1 MRRAIW
7 TSLLLASALAAPETA
22 GAAADAA
29 AAATVDDAAKQGAG
43 YDLQTGFQ
51 EVKRAVWGA
60 KNDLV

>member
-29 AAATVDDAAKQGAG
+29 AAATADEAAKQGSG
-43 YDLQTGFQ
+43 YDVQTGFN
-51 EVKRAVWGA
+51 EVKHAVEGA
-60 KNDLV
+60 KHDLV